1 MNTKSM
7 YANFIEQLKILN
19 NNISKQNE
27 ILSSQ
32 NDMLGAFLIQATSES
47 KFVKMTPNEIV
58 TNVPKYVDT
67 LDKIRNSTGVT
78 NE

>member
-1 MNTKSM
+1 MITETM

-32 NDMLGAFLIQATSES
+32 NDMLGAF
-47 KFVKMTPNEIV
+47 
-58 TNVPKYVDT
+58 
-67 LDKIRNSTGVT
+67 
-78 NE
+78 

>member
-1 MNTKSM
+1 MITDSM

-47 KFVKMTPNEIV
+47 KFVKMTPNEIK
-58 TNVPKYVDT
+58 TNVPKYVET
-67 LDKIRNSTGVT
+67 LDKIRNSTGIT

>member
-1 MNTKSM
+1 MITDSM

-47 KFVKMTPNEIV
+47 KFVKMTPTEIEKD
-58 TNVPKYVDT
+58 VPKYVDL
-67 LDKIRNSTGVT
+67 LDKIRNSTGIT

>member
-1 MNTKSM
+1 MITDSM

-47 KFVKMTPNEIV
+47 KFVKMTPNEIE

-67 LDKIRNSTGVT
+67 LDKIRNSTGIT

>member
-1 MNTKSM
+1 MITETM

-47 KFVKMTPNEIV
+47 KFVKMTSNEIE

-67 LDKIRNSTGVT
+67 LDKIRNSTGIT

>member
-1 MNTKSM
+1 MITETM

-32 NDMLGAFLIQATSES
+32 NDMLGAILIQATSES
-47 KFVKMTPNEIV
+47 KFVKMTPTEIEKD
-58 TNVPKYVDT
+58 VPKYVDL
-67 LDKIRNSTGVT
+67 LDKIRNSTGIT

>member
-1 MNTKSM
+1 MITETM

-47 KFVKMTPNEIV
+47 KFVKMTPNEIK
-58 TNVPKYVDT
+58 TNVPKYVET
-67 LDKIRNSTGVT
+67 LDKIRNSTGIT